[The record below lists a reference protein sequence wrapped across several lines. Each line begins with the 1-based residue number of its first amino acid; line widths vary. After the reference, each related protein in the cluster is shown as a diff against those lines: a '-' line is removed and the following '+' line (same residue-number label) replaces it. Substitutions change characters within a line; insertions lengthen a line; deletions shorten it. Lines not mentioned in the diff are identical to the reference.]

1 MDTLVLSV
9 AVAVP
14 GSAHSVMFSLV
25 LAGASFAPKQTAGLV
40 NNAGQSLQ
48 RLQGSIH
55 CVGHVGTKPNDVKEE
70 CNFTLISYR
79 ILFVNQFDSEIE
91 PQNTQAQLCHTLFVL
106 SVY

>member
-1 MDTLVLSV
+1 MSHLTHVDTLVLSV

-25 LAGASFAPKQTAGLV
+25 LAGASFAPKQTARLV

-55 CVGHVGTKPNDVKEE
+55 CVGHVGTKANDGKEE
-70 CNFTLISYR
+70 YGVSLHSFYT
-79 ILFVNQFDSEIE
+79 
-91 PQNTQAQLCHTLFVL
+91 A
-106 SVY
+106 